1 MKRRQRSKRKKMEG
15 QKEVGPRAGQDAN
28 EGDEGGGEGEK
39 DEDKESIA
47 GEKVSSA
54 EVHGNS
60 EKVLEQEVRDNLR
73 GCLIIDED
81 SAQEKEEMNSENCTI
96 KVEDTEEVLD
106 EVLDEPEENPDESQ
120 NGSLEWQ
127 NQNREESYEAQE
139 NGGENAVSKIV
150 DKSDTGELEGNGEED
165 DIRKG
170 IKEEVCSDESPVG
183 SPMSPMETSPSTS
196 AVPQEN
202 VVAQLN
208 QLQQTVVS
216 HILQYQAG
224 VMAQFQQLQQQ
235 MLSQLTS
242 GTSQTTSAVGVKNN
256 RKRPASSMSSA
267 DTREDKLTLAD
278 IHCKRKRTAFDQRQY
293 QVLEV
298 NINNVKAMICHI

>member
-15 QKEVGPRAGQDAN
+15 QKEVGPKGGQDAT
-28 EGDEGGGEGEK
+28 EGEEGEGEGKK
-39 DEDKESIA
+39 DEDKESVA
-47 GEKVSSA
+47 GEKDDSA
-54 EVHGNS
+54 EVQGDS
-60 EKVLEQEVRDNLR
+60 EQVLEQEARDNSR

-106 EVLDEPEENPDESQ
+106 EVLDEAEENPDENQ
-120 NGSLEWQ
+120 NCSLEWE
-127 NQNREESYEAQE
+127 NQNREESYQTQE
-139 NGGENAVSKIV
+139 NDREKAVSKIV
-150 DKSDTGELEGNGEED
+150 DKSDTGEPGVNGDED
-165 DIRKG
+165 ELRKG
-170 IKEEVCSDESPVG
+170 IKEEVCSDESPLG

-224 VMAQFQQLQQQ
+224 VMAQFQQVCY
-235 MLSQLTS
+235 
-242 GTSQTTSAVGVKNN
+242 G
-256 RKRPASSMSSA
+256 
-267 DTREDKLTLAD
+267 
-278 IHCKRKRTAFDQRQY
+278 
-293 QVLEV
+293 
-298 NINNVKAMICHI
+298 

>member
-1 MKRRQRSKRKKMEG
+1 MKLQKFCVLVYNFFSKSYHLTLLFVCFLFIYLIFLFSHQNQRGGTRAEGRERDDVQLKGEKKIARMKRRQRSKRKKMEG
-15 QKEVGPRAGQDAN
+15 QKEVGPKGGQDAN

-47 GEKVSSA
+47 GEKVNSA
-54 EVHGNS
+54 EVHCDS

-81 SAQEKEEMNSENCTI
+81 SALEKEEINSENCTI

-106 EVLDEPEENPDESQ
+106 EVVDELEENPDESQ
-120 NGSLEWQ
+120 IGSLEWQ

-139 NGGENAVSKIV
+139 NGREKAVSKIV
-150 DKSDTGELEGNGEED
+150 DRSDTGEPEGNGEEED
-165 DIRKG
+165 LRKG

-224 VMAQFQQLQQQ
+224 VMAQFQQVCY
-235 MLSQLTS
+235 
-242 GTSQTTSAVGVKNN
+242 G
-256 RKRPASSMSSA
+256 
-267 DTREDKLTLAD
+267 
-278 IHCKRKRTAFDQRQY
+278 
-293 QVLEV
+293 
-298 NINNVKAMICHI
+298 